1 VFLMLEPD
9 HKPTNLSRNT
19 DLPVG
24 LQLLLFVDQRPTS
37 KAHNRMIEAYFQ
49 SLRADYVFEL
59 QVIDIGEQP
68 QLVEHFKLMATPA
81 LVKICPTPRQI
92 IAGSDLI
99 DQVKR
104 LWPRWQESLV
114 VAEDQSSEDVSF
126 ASCRSIGYS
135 AELIKLSDEV
145 FRLKQERDHL
155 LEQVKF
161 KDQVLAMLAHD
172 LRSPLT
178 AASIAFDTLEL
189 VEQQTEKHRKAIE
202 LKDQLHQQ
210 IKQQFRTMN
219 RMITDLLQA
228 SKSKDARVT
237 VHNQELDLKALVKDI
252 LGDFKERL
260 ELKNQSIETD
270 LPQDLP
276 SVYADPE
283 LIRQVIVNLL
293 DNAVKYTPSGGKIT
307 VSLLHRTMQKVQV
320 SIDDTGP
327 GIPQEKQE
335 QIFEGHFRLQRDQK
349 EEGYGLGLSLCRK
362 IIQSHYGNI
371 WVDGSKN
378 KGSCFH
384 FTLPVYR
391 RNNAV

>member
-1 VFLMLEPD
+1 MLEPD
-9 HKPTNLSRNT
+9 HKPTNISR
-19 DLPVG
+19 DSDPPVG
-24 LQLLLFVDQRPTS
+24 LQLLLFVDQRPAS
-37 KAHNRMIEAYFQ
+37 KSHNRRIEAYLQ
-49 SLRADYVFEL
+49 SLRADYVFDL
-59 QVIDIGEQP
+59 QVIEIGDQP
-68 QLVEHFKLMATPA
+68 QLVEHFRLMATPA
-81 LVKICPTPRQI
+81 LVKIFPSPRQI

-99 DQVKR
+99 DQVKK
-104 LWPRWQESLV
+104 LWLRWQDSLIC
-114 VAEDQSSEDVSF
+114 DQEKPEGNLKSSSCKSVS
-126 ASCRSIGYS
+126 YS
-135 AELIKLSDEV
+135 AEMIRLSDEV
-145 FRLKQERDHL
+145 FRLQQERDNL

-178 AASIAFDTLEL
+178 AASIALDTLEL
-189 VEQQTEKHRKAIE
+189 VEQQTHKHQKAIK

-237 VHNQELDLKALVKDI
+237 VNNQELDLNSLVREILAEFKD
-252 LGDFKERL
+252 RL
-260 ELKNQSIETD
+260 ELKHQTIETD

-293 DNAVKYTPSGGKIT
+293 DNAVKYTPPGGTIGI
-307 VSLLHRTMQKVQV
+307 SMLHRTMQKVQV
-320 SIDDTGP
+320 TIDDTGP
-327 GIPQEKQE
+327 GIPKEKQE
-335 QIFEGHFRLQRDQK
+335 QIFEGHFRLKRDQQQD
-349 EEGYGLGLSLCRK
+349 GYGLGLSLCRQ

-384 FTLPVYR
+384 FTLPVYQK
-391 RNNAV
+391 